1 MGDEDVEQKNIGE
14 VNTPILQFCI
24 LCDNVT
30 NPPGGKPVFS
40 GVFHTI
46 TRPLTLPQFFIA
58 LRWINGL
65 GEHTTTVKILDPDLK
80 ELFKSP
86 NISFKL
92 SHRVSGS
99 DHILQFANF
108 KFLKAGVYWIE
119 ILLDKETHSA
129 FPIPVYE
136 EVKEIQ

>member
-1 MGDEDVEQKNIGE
+1 MGNEEGEQKNIGE
-14 VNTPILQFCI
+14 VNALILQYFI

-30 NPPGGKPVFS
+30 NPHGGKPVFS
-40 GVFHTI
+40 GVFNTI
-46 TRPLTLPQFFIA
+46 TRPITLPQFFIA

-65 GEHTTTVKILDPDLK
+65 GEHTMTVKILDPDLK

-86 NISFKL
+86 NVSFKL

-99 DHILQFANF
+99 DQIFQFANF
-108 KFLKAGVYWIE
+108 KFLKPGVYWIE

-129 FPIPVYE
+129 FPLPVYE
-136 EVKEIQ
+136 EVKEMQ